1 MMKRSG
7 GASPPPPSRQPSSGI
22 DHYLNHV
29 WWGKDSSEPA
39 EAAAASRPE
48 DEVAATPAASSAGS
62 APPSPPSPPTTTTT
76 ATRALPERERPY
88 AGYKNKPFRN
98 KTEAWELFNEKLA
111 EPIVKPD
118 VEPDVEP
125 GEWAKRFAK
134 NARFNN
140 TREMAEWLLKSE
152 DADRLPVEHKL
163 DLASNISW
171 SLKER
176 TKACNASFG
185 APPDGC
191 SESSKREAKA
201 LTDRLDD
208 LAMWSHT
215 DIVRKSNSSANSSTG
230 PEEPE
235 VSHQRSGLS

>member
-62 APPSPPSPPTTTTT
+62 GPPSPPSPPTTTTTT

-111 EPIVKPD
+111 EPIVK
-118 VEPDVEP
+118 PDVEP